1 MPKFDF
7 GFEPLKDSIEWLA
20 KRMASVELRMD
31 KYGDLIDE
39 NNLKIS
45 DLEANSTVAPVVE
58 KAPPVKIE
66 APPAPVITIIERK
79 ADA

>member
-1 MPKFDF
+1 
-7 GFEPLKDSIEWLA
+7 
-20 KRMASVELRMD
+20 MD
-31 KYGDLIDE
+31 KYGDVIDE

-45 DLEANSTVAPVVE
+45 DLEANTNVAPVVE

-66 APPAPVITIIERK
+66 APPAPVIEIIERK